1 MKCRDIFCKI
11 KKVEN
16 PMTDLELFV
25 DLVDD
30 LTKGIH
36 KQVSG
41 LSHKELTWQPDTEGN
56 SIGVTVWH
64 ISRGLDVLK
73 VRFLEQRPAEAEQ
86 WYTQGWARQTAY
98 DPRGIGTGG
107 LGILSGYTRQ
117 EVSAIPELSAEEL
130 LAYLDQVSHAL
141 RQYLLSLPEGA
152 LAQPTTF
159 VGERLTGYLVIKEI
173 VLGCVGHLGE
183 IEALKALQT
192 RAKQRSTDHSRVEP
206 PSQQQVETVKRLFDA
221 VNRHDQAAMLEAYH
235 PEVVIHEAPSLPYG
249 GDYHGHEGALQHVNG
264 FYRTWEVLKPGLS
277 GKLPE
282 EVQQENS
289 TVFLET
295 TQDYVVVFGIN
306 RAVVPQT
313 GRKLAVPEAF
323 VFKMRDGKV
332 AESWMLN
339 QDTVAILEFLKEAQK

>member
-1 MKCRDIFCKI
+1 
-11 KKVEN
+11 
-16 PMTDLELFV
+16 MTDLELLV

-30 LTKGIH
+30 LTRGIH

-41 LSHKELTWQPDTEGN
+41 LSHKELTWRPDIEGN

-73 VRFLEQRPAEAEQ
+73 VRFLEQRQALEEQ

-107 LGILSGYTRQ
+107 LGILSGYTQ
-117 EVSAIPELSAEEL
+117 EEVSAIPVLSAEEL
-130 LAYLDQVSHAL
+130 LAYLDQVSDAL

-152 LAQPTTF
+152 LSQPTTF
-159 VGERLTGYLVIKEI
+159 AGERLTAYQVIKEI

-192 RAKQRSTDHSRVEP
+192 RAKQRLPEHSRGELP
-206 PSQQQVETVKRLFDA
+206 PQQQVETVKRLFDA
-221 VNRHDQAAMLEAYH
+221 VDRHDQAAMLEAYH
-235 PEVVIHEAPSLPYG
+235 PEVVVHEAPSLPYG

-264 FYRTWEVLKPGLS
+264 FYRTWEALKPGLA
-277 GKLPE
+277 GKPAE

-295 TQDYVVVFGIN
+295 AQEYVVVFGIN
-306 RAVVPQT
+306 KAVEPQS

-339 QDTVAILEFLKEAQK
+339 QDTVAILEFLKEAQKQRPSNLAKS